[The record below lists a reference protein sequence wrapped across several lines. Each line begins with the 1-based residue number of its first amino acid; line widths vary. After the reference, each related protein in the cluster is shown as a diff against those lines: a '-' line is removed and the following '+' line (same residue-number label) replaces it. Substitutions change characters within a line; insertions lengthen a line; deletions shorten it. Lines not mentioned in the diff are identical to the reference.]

1 MKYIS
6 LAVIVFLF
14 SLIVGVLVGR
24 QQNQPQK
31 EGLNSRETIQPGK
44 TDVVLSFESIDLSQN
59 PTSLTM
65 GEQTQFSALTQ
76 PAESEDN
83 VYWYTFDSDII
94 HVSDSGLVTPLQAG
108 TATLVAQSE
117 LNTDYEVSMTI
128 SVLPA
133 EDFVQIESIEI
144 DKSEFKYITNH
155 GDISTIKVNIY
166 PENATVTDLV
176 FDTIYDEML
185 TLTQNGTSVDIE
197 TIGGVGYA
205 YVTITSKS
213 NPSLYKQVKLHVY
226 PVAHSNPES
235 LTYTSG
241 DVITRANTE
250 WGWYRV
256 TGLTVDELAPIDYG
270 ARYTKS
276 LGTNMSDDNVI
287 VGNAADYADIICA
300 AGFETACIGIDTFV
314 QMLHFTDEANDGM
327 YRLLAEFAGDD
338 LDELWQITE
347 TQGFDGGSYYYNNRW
362 FHIGYADYGLE
373 LLISGQE

>member
-14 SLIVGVLVGR
+14 SLIVGFLVGQ
-24 QQNQPQK
+24 QQNQTQK
-31 EGLNSRETIQPGK
+31 EGLDSSETSQAAT

-59 PTSLTM
+59 PTFLTM

-83 VYWYTFDSDII
+83 VYWYTLDSDII

-117 LNTDYEVSMTI
+117 LNTDFEVSMTI
-128 SVLPA
+128 TVLPA
-133 EDFVQIESIEI
+133 EEFVQIESIEI
-144 DKSEFKYITNH
+144 DYNSYDNILDH
-155 GDISTIKVNIY
+155 GEKTTIKVNVY

-176 FDTIYDEML
+176 FNTIYDEML
-185 TLTQNGTSVDIE
+185 TLTQNGTSVE
-197 TIGGVGYA
+197 VEAIGGVANA
-205 YVTITSKS
+205 YVTMTSKS
-213 NPSLYKQVKLHVY
+213 NPSLYKQVKLQVY
-226 PVAHSNPES
+226 PVAHSTPES

-241 DVITRANTE
+241 DVITRANME
-250 WGWYRV
+250 WGWYRM
-256 TGLTVDELAPIDYG
+256 TLLTIDDLMPVDYS
-270 ARYTKS
+270 ARYTES

-287 VGNAADYADIICA
+287 VGNAADYAEIICA
-300 AGFETACIGIDTFV
+300 GSFEEACIGIDAFI
-314 QMLHFTDEANDGM
+314 QMLQFTDESHEGL

-347 TQGFDGGSYYYNNRW
+347 TQGFDGGSYHYNNRW
-362 FHIGYADYGLE
+362 FHFGFRDYGLI